1 MGSLNIV
8 ILCNCVFIVNAL
20 NSNSSTIRED
30 LLFERLTNA
39 QQSEVFYSNFD
50 DRFSNATLDIVDDHP
65 VCRWIGFFMILFYAT
80 FVFLIVLLDGLIPR
94 LSEYFGVMERSDSFA
109 ADEVRPVPH
118 NLPPMQIEQATPF
131 SPVPPTSVA
140 PPTLTAEQ

>member
-1 MGSLNIV
+1 MCRCSRQSVSLSIDACRCQLLV
-8 ILCNCVFIVNAL
+8 GMSMLVGLSLCVRGRSCVGEIIGGRCVSASIGVRQCVSL
-20 NSNSSTIRED
+20 CVSSYR
-30 LLFERLTNA
+30 
-39 QQSEVFYSNFD
+39 Q
-50 DRFSNATLDIVDDHP
+50 
-65 VCRWIGFFMILFYAT
+65 MILFYAT